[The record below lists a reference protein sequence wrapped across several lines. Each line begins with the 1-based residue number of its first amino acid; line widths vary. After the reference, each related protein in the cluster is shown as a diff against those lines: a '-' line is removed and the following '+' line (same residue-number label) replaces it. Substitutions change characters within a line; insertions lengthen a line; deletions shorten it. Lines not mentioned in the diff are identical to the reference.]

1 MLQDLPN
8 LAAIVGYTNAAWTLK
23 ADLACHY
30 VCRLLNYMDA
40 HNYKACVPKRTENN
54 MNTVPIIDFTSG
66 YIQRA
71 LDKLPK
77 QGDQHPWRLNQN
89 YIRDRKILKRD
100 KINDA
105 SLHFER

>member
-1 MLQDLPN
+1 M
-8 LAAIVGYTNAAWTLK
+8 T
-23 ADLACHY
+23 
-30 VCRLLNYMDA
+30 
-40 HNYKACVPKRTENN
+40 
-54 MNTVPIIDFTSG
+54 TVPIIDFTSG